1 MSTAKYYSTTHGGS
15 AVRYIDAEL
24 STISVESI
32 SGKNVRDSGK
42 FGINGTFFS
51 GTTLT
56 GIAVNKDPNGFSK
69 RVAANGDTTTGV
81 SYNGTVYPSKRGTMY
96 YFNPSAGVSFFDT
109 MPVKDFLDYPNSST
123 TNVQWAIGGYSLH
136 PKKAY
141 ANSDAFYEDING
153 KGATTKQPTSN
164 SENAYRFSP
173 TSATA
178 RTAIGY
184 RYHDKKTKIVLAV
197 FANHSAWS
205 VRQFMADLGCTFA
218 IMLDGGGSSQIRYKT
233 SSGTTDFWCPKPDT
247 GGSVRAVHSMVTVN
261 ASQWL

>member
-56 GIAVNKDPNGFSK
+56 GIAVNKDPNGFST
-69 RVAANGDTTTGV
+69 RVAANGNTTTGV
-81 SYNGTVYPSKRGTMY
+81 THQGTVYPSKRGTMY
-96 YFNPSAGVSFFDT
+96 YFNPAAGIQFLDAI
-109 MPVKDFLDYPNSST
+109 PVKDYLDYPNSSI
-123 TNVQWAIGGYSLH
+123 TNVQWAIGGYSLY
-136 PKKAY
+136 PTKSYVDDNAY
-141 ANSDAFYEDING
+141 YNEING
-153 KGATTKQPTSN
+153 KGAVDKQPTSN

-173 TSATA
+173 TSSTA

-184 RYHDKKTKIVLAV
+184 RFHDQKRKIVLAV
-197 FANHSAWS
+197 FANHNAWS
-205 VRQFMADLGCTFA
+205 VRQFMASLGCTYA
-218 IMLDGGGSSQIRYKT
+218 VMLDGGGSSQIRYKT
-233 SSGTTDFWCPKPDT
+233 SSGATDFWCPKPDP
-247 GGSVRAVHSMVTVN
+247 GNSIRAVHSMVTVS